1 MFGFF
6 FGAACLIG
14 LAAVARHGH
23 HGHHRG
29 CGGRFGHH
37 FGHHGFGRHGF
48 GRGFL
53 LRRMMD
59 RLETTPGQEKVIR
72 DALHDLQDEA
82 WNLRGE
88 ARGSRRDIAQALRG
102 PEIDR
107 AQVDRVF
114 EKHDELIEKLRAALL
129 TAVEKVHGT
138 LDERQRRQ
146 LSDMIERGPFGCAG
160 C

>member
-14 LAAVARHGH
+14 LAAVARHGR
-23 HGHHRG
+23 HGHFGYHRG
-29 CGGRFGHH
+29 CGGH
-37 FGHHGFGRHGF
+37 FGHHHGRHGF
-48 GRGFL
+48 GRGLL

-88 ARGSRRDIAQALRG
+88 ARGTRRDIAQALRG
-102 PEIDR
+102 PELDR
-107 AQVDRVF
+107 ALIDRVF

-129 TAVEKVHGT
+129 AAVEKVHGT

-146 LSDMIERGPFGCAG
+146 LADMVERGPFGCAG